1 MFKKIVNKI
10 ELTSAISSLLLNK
23 LWLLVAAPVTAYLIT
38 INFSVTLQ
46 GYYYTFFS
54 IVALQIFVELGL
66 GSVIQQF
73 AGHEWSNLNIDENGN
88 INGDEHA
95 LSRLIS
101 ITNFATKWFVIS
113 SLIAFFGLLIGGYL
127 FFSSKTDDGI
137 HWFLPWLGLCI
148 TTAISIFI
156 TPYWSILEGCN
167 QVNKLYSFRLLQSII
182 TTLVAW
188 MVLFLKA
195 GLWLSFVTGVVSLV
209 CAIFFI
215 RFKYFNFF
223 KCLLRQKPQ
232 KSVISWKSEML
243 PMQWRISLSWLS
255 GYLLFSFITP
265 VLFKF
270 QGAEIAGRFGMTN
283 SIVTTLGS
291 IAISW
296 LIPKV
301 PEFTILVAQKKYDEL
316 DKLLFKI
323 LTIITSVFIILSIV
337 IYLIFYSASIIKV
350 PFITHF
356 ISRLLPLKIIIYL
369 LISHLFYIIT
379 TPFSYY
385 MRAHRKEPLMFFSII
400 SASFI
405 GASTYFF
412 GKYYNVEQVAMASMV
427 INILAFPFLFMIWFY
442 FRKKEITYSL

>member
-1 MFKKIVNKI
+1 MLQKIFIKI
-10 ELTSAISSLLLNK
+10 ELNSAISSLLLNK
-23 LWLLVAAPVTAYLIT
+23 LWLLIAAPVTAYLIT

-73 AGHEWSNLNIDENGN
+73 AGHEWSKLKIDENGN
-88 INGDEHA
+88 INGDEQA

-113 SLIAFFGLLIGGYL
+113 SLIAFFGLLFGGYF
-127 FFSSKTDDGI
+127 FFSTKSEDGI
-137 HWFLPWLGLCI
+137 HWFLPWVGLCI
-148 TTAISIFI
+148 TTAISILI

-188 MVLFLKA
+188 IVLFLKA
-195 GLWLSFVTGVVSLV
+195 GLWLSFLTGVVSLV
-209 CAIFFI
+209 CAFLFI
-215 RFKYFNFF
+215 RFKYFIFF
-223 KCLLRQKPQ
+223 KCLVRKNPQ
-232 KSVISWKSEML
+232 NSIISWKNDML

-265 VLFKF
+265 VLFRF
-270 QGAEIAGRFGMTN
+270 QGAETAGRFGMTN

-301 PEFTILVAQKKYDEL
+301 PEFTILVAQKKYNEL

-323 LTIITSVFIILSIV
+323 LTIISIVFIILSIV
-337 IYLIFYSASIIKV
+337 TYLIFYFASIIKV
-350 PFITHF
+350 PFMTYF
-356 ISRLLPLKIIIYL
+356 ISRLLPLNIIIYL
-369 LISHLFYIIT
+369 LISHFFYIIT

-385 MRAHRKEPLMFFSII
+385 MRAHKKEPIMFFSII
-400 SASFI
+400 SASFV
-405 GASTYFF
+405 GAATYFF
-412 GKYYNVEQVAMASMV
+412 GKYYSVEQVAIASMI
-427 INILAFPFLFMIWFY
+427 INILAFPFLFMIWFN
-442 FRKKEITYSL
+442 FRKKEITYS